1 MNIFLCFVCWYEY
14 IFISLQAKTKQS
26 NNKNTKIMKKQTNIA
41 ALKELVNYNVLDR
54 VKLRVNGVQAYNI
67 AEGEEYT
74 VIVRYEKQRGRYYF
88 VDRDGRRFL
97 ASRYDRAEFV
107 AGEMLAVIA
116 EERAAAKR
124 AAEQVKASG
133 SVAVCSSL
141 CDLFFQECDILDIR
155 VTSTAV
161 GVDDLGR
168 MLTRYDLVKDDQ
180 PAQQEDNND
189 ESDNNNNAQSN
200 DSNEGNQTTAEPSRL
215 AKAAAKAKAFARRT
229 AFAVSLLA
237 VVILCFVV
245 FFACIPAFNMMLKAA
260 GIEGTAC
267 TVLTWCAFFP
277 ALDITSWLECN
288 ALAVLARLF
297 PDMFRGPRPEFLRPC
312 SILAKAVRNSL

>member
-1 MNIFLCFVCWYEY
+1 
-14 IFISLQAKTKQS
+14 
-26 NNKNTKIMKKQTNIA
+26 MKKQTNIA

-74 VIVRYEKQRGRYYF
+74 VIVKYEKQRGRYYF

-97 ASRYDRAEFV
+97 ASHYDRAEFI

-116 EERAAAKR
+116 EERSAAQR

-141 CDLFFQECDILDIR
+141 CNLFFEECDILGIR
-155 VTSTAV
+155 VKSTAV

-168 MLTRYDLVKDDQ
+168 MLTRYDLVKDDE
-180 PAQQEDNND
+180 PAQQEDNNND
-189 ESDNNNNAQSN
+189 ESDNNDAQSN
-200 DSNEGNQTTAEPSRL
+200 ESDQTTAEPSRL
-215 AKAAAKAKAFARRT
+215 AKAAAKVKTYARRT
-229 AFAVSLLA
+229 AFAVSLAA
-237 VVILCFVV
+237 VVVLCFC
-245 FFACIPAFNMMLKAA
+245 FFCACFPALHMMLQAA
-260 GIEGTAC
+260 GIEGPAC
-267 TVLTWCAFFP
+267 SVLTWCAFVP

-297 PDMFRGPRPEFLRPC
+297 PGSFVGSSRPEFLRPC
-312 SILAKAVRNSL
+312 SIFAKMYRNAL

>member
-1 MNIFLCFVCWYEY
+1 
-14 IFISLQAKTKQS
+14 
-26 NNKNTKIMKKQTNIA
+26 MKKKTNIA

-54 VKLRVNGVQAYNI
+54 VKLRLNGVQAYNI

-74 VIVRYEKQRGRYYF
+74 VIVKYAKQRGRYYF

-97 ASRYDRAEFV
+97 ASHYDRAEFV
-107 AGEMLAVIA
+107 VGEMLAVIA
-116 EERAAAKR
+116 EERSAAQH

-141 CDLFFQECDILDIR
+141 CDLFFEECDILGIR
-155 VTSTAV
+155 VKSTAV
-161 GVDDLGR
+161 GVDNLGR
-168 MLTRYDLVKDDQ
+168 MLTCYDLVKDDE

-189 ESDNNNNAQSN
+189 ESDNNNTQSN
-200 DSNEGNQTTAEPSRL
+200 DSNEGNQTYAEPSRL
-215 AKAAAKAKAFARRT
+215 AKVAAKVKTYARRT
-229 AFAVSLLA
+229 AFAVSLAA
-237 VVILCFVV
+237 VAVLCFC
-245 FFACIPAFNMMLKAA
+245 FFFCACFPALHMMLQAA

-267 TVLTWCAFFP
+267 TVLTWCFLFP